1 MVVAPHEKQEEAEME
16 AVVAN
21 FKVMRLE
28 RLNQPLNRNVR

>member
-1 MVVAPHEKQEEAEME
+1 MMVVAPFEEQEEAEME

-28 RLNQPLNRNVR
+28 RLS